1 MKKLTA
7 ALLALVMILSVC
19 SALANTGFTVQNVN
33 HETAT
38 LAKAAVIDGY
48 QLDSVMRC
56 CDETTCLGYPV
67 RVTAMET
74 KGDVMMMYYSG
85 ENYIERISHSMFT
98 QQEGT
103 LDQEFAMFMKSYMPA
118 YYYCLDR
125 AERILDVLGIDAAL
139 EETGLVDMTS
149 FDQAIAARE
158 RYIYDDIV
166 PGMQTYGFNVEWV
179 EATASERVFSFTVSG
194 QKYYIAVMAEVF
206 GYQYSVGINRT
217 SCIVWETPYYFA
229 LICPEET
236 FWEIH
241 DTDFR
246 IFRENT
252 GTNDEFIA
260 LNESLT
266 GKIRELIT
274 VNQNMVPVN
283 IPDMAYTELM
293 KALTFPVTEKG
304 TLVGSYSNTD
314 RFSDYIF
321 DQNDY
326 TTLEGD
332 HVKVPA
338 SYGYVYQSGSCVYY
352 TNDAL
357 SIPAGAAMLNPD

>member
-48 QLDSVMRC
+48 QLDSVMSC
-56 CDETTCLGYPV
+56 CDESTCLGSPV
-67 RVTAMET
+67 RVTVTET
-74 KGDVMMMYYSG
+74 KGDVRMMYFSG
-85 ENYIERISHSMFT
+85 KNYIERISPT
-98 QQEGT
+98 IIPQQEGEMDWESLIFIKT
-103 LDQEFAMFMKSYMPA
+103 YMPA
-118 YYYCLDR
+118 SYYCWDR
-125 AERILDVLGIDAAL
+125 AERILDALGIDAAL
-139 EETGLVDMTS
+139 EETGLADTTS

-158 RYIYDDIV
+158 RYIYNDIV
-166 PGMQTYGFNVEWV
+166 PGMQAYGLNVEWV
-179 EATASERVFSFTVSG
+179 EATAAERVFSFTVSG

-206 GYQYSVGINRT
+206 GYEYSVEINRT
-217 SCIVWETPYYFA
+217 RSIVWEAPYYFA

-332 HVKVPA
+332 YVKVPA
-338 SYGYVYQSGSCVYY
+338 SYGYVYQSGSSVYY